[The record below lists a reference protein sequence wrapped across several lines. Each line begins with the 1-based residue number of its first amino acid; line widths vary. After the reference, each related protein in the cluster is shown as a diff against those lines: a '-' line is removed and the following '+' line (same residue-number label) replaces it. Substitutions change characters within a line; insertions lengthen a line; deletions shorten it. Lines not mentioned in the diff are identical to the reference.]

1 MSKIIEDADKLINY
15 VSSAI
20 QAGAETAQGKT
31 NPPPTIGIFTD
42 SFPEW
47 TADNGTEETG
57 HISKY
62 KGMAYQCINAIQ
74 RFEHYAPDIAT
85 NNYNPYPAPDAD
97 GIFPYVYG
105 MGVSIGM
112 KERYNG
118 IVYVAIQAMTKQINP
133 PSDLPAIFV
142 KEGI

>member
-31 NPPPTIGIFTD
+31 DPPPTIGIFTD

-47 TADNGTEETG
+47 TADNGAEETG

-85 NNYNPYPAPDAD
+85 NNYNPYPAPDAE
-97 GIFPYVYG
+97 
-105 MGVSIGM
+105 GVIPICVWNGSKHWYEGKIQRNSIQGDTGHD
-112 KERYNG
+112 K
-118 IVYVAIQAMTKQINP
+118 ADKSTK
-133 PSDLPAIFV
+133 
-142 KEGI
+142 

>member
-47 TADNGTEETG
+47 TADNGMEETG

-74 RFEHYAPDIAT
+74 RYEHYAPDIAT
-85 NNYNPYPAPDAD
+85 NNYNPYPEPDAD
-97 GIFPYVYG
+97 GVFPYVYG